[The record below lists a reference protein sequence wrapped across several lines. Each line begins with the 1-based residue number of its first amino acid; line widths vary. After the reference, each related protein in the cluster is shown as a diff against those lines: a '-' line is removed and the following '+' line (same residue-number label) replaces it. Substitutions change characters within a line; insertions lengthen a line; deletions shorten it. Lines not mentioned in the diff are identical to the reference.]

1 MSHPFGALTVI
12 FSARCQ
18 LTFSREQK
26 KMKQEILIWKHFNQQ
41 VMDDLERAKSAC
53 SRRDI
58 IKGVLGLEKKDWRD
72 KGIIRLFFGLIN
84 KTVF

>member
-1 MSHPFGALTVI
+1 
-12 FSARCQ
+12 
-18 LTFSREQK
+18 
-26 KMKQEILIWKHFNQQ
+26 MKQEILIWKHFNQQ

-72 KGIIRLFFGLIN
+72 KGIIRLFLD
-84 KTVF
+84 

>member
-1 MSHPFGALTVI
+1 MSHSFGALTVI
-12 FSARCQ
+12 FRRVASS
-18 LTFSREQK
+18 LSVENKK

-72 KGIIRLFFGLIN
+72 KGIIRLFLD
-84 KTVF
+84 

>member
-1 MSHPFGALTVI
+1 MSHPFGALTVPLL
-12 FSARCQ
+12 SARCQ
-18 LTFSREQK
+18 LNTVENK

-58 IKGVLGLEKKDWRD
+58 IKGALGLEKKDWRD
-72 KGIIRLFFGLIN
+72 KGIFSLFM
-84 KTVF
+84 KSE